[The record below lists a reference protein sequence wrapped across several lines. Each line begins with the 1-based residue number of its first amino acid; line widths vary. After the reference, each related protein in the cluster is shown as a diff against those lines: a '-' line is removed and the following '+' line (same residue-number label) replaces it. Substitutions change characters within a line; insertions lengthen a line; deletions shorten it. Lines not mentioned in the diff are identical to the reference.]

1 MCRTTFMPSGIRL
14 QQLIQNQYKEILAR
28 EKNNDKFIHL
38 YDIGAYWVAFERSA
52 CRLSGL
58 FSKSELT
65 LFRVPDC
72 VEYVVMVSVPADEAE
87 GCLGEYII
95 LHDGIYRKVWSEHVL
110 PMGDYRHWH
119 EMAVRSGHPPIPH
132 NFPPSA
138 DLMRH
143 FHPGYTIHQTL
154 LSTAHWTWGHLPCVG
169 HMPVTPQ
176 ALQDSGHALLVLLQ
190 RFPYLLRMNH

>member
-1 MCRTTFMPSGIRL
+1 MRKESETPSGIRL
-14 QQLIQNQYKEILAR
+14 MLLLKGHLREIMDRECANQTS
-28 EKNNDKFIHL
+28 IHL
-38 YDIGAYWVAFERSA
+38 YCTGPYWVAFERSA

-119 EMAVRSGHPPIPH
+119 EMAVRS
-132 NFPPSA
+132 
-138 DLMRH
+138 
-143 FHPGYTIHQTL
+143 
-154 LSTAHWTWGHLPCVG
+154 
-169 HMPVTPQ
+169 
-176 ALQDSGHALLVLLQ
+176 VLL
-190 RFPYLLRMNH
+190 